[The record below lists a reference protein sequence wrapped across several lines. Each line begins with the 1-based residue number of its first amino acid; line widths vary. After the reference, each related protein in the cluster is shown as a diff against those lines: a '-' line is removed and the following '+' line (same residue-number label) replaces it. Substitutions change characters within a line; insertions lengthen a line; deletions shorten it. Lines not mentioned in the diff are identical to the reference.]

1 MQTAVADGV
10 ALPKTLVTRAIG
22 SPRPTQRHHHCPLR
36 PYVSATPYASTT
48 PYGAAGAGE

>member
-22 SPRPTQRHHHCPLR
+22 TPRLTQRHHHGPLR
-36 PYVSATPYASTT
+36 PYASAT